1 MWKIG
6 ACFTE
11 SQIPK
16 RQTGKHQNLCSC
28 RNAFIL
34 MWIWRLQSV
43 VPVSQHYIS
52 CCHGILIAWARVC
65 ANCTCGAGGCLSWA
79 QLVSFS
85 RKFRDIS
92 RNSVTPLLSISLNSQ
107 PTMLLKTA
115 NVFGRAWGHYGWRTL
130 QKMTGVMQSKEDS
143 SFMNR
148 WILTTAPCL
157 CTSSKLLT
165 SQSTACFEDRMM
177 N

>member
-1 MWKIG
+1 MNLKI
-6 ACFTE
+6 AVSCASVSTLYFMLPWYFNCL
-11 SQIPK
+11 SSC
-16 RQTGKHQNLCSC
+16 LCK
-28 RNAFIL
+28 L
-34 MWIWRLQSV
+34 HLW
-43 VPVSQHYIS
+43 
-52 CCHGILIAWARVC
+52 
-65 ANCTCGAGGCLSWA
+65 GGGGGLSWA

-143 SFMNR
+143 SFMSR